1 MSVLQSYYGLKKMH
15 LFAGTVLATVL
26 ISWLSNLL
34 LIDEVVFYNTFS
46 EQLTWE
52 RSLRLFENLQ
62 NISWV
67 GYVFVPVI
75 LFVKFSLI
83 SLLIYSGVFLF
94 NLHQEITLDRIFRV
108 VTASEIIIIF
118 ASLLKFLW
126 FLFFAGNYT
135 LNDLN
140 FFYPL
145 SLINLFS
152 LTEVNRMWVFP
163 LQIVNIF
170 QMLYILSLSAGMYR
184 VSSVRRADTEKIV
197 LTTYIPALVI
207 WVAFVMF
214 LTLDAPT
221 P

>member
-1 MSVLQSYYGLKKMH
+1 MSVLQSYYSLKKMH

-26 ISWLSNLL
+26 ISWLSNLM

-75 LFVKFSLI
+75 LFIKFSLI
-83 SLLIYSGVFLF
+83 SLVIFSGVFLF
-94 NLHQEITLDRIFRV
+94 GLHQEITLDRIFRV

-152 LTEVNRMWVFP
+152 LAEVNTVWVFP

-170 QMLYILSLSAGMYR
+170 QMLYILSLSTGMNR
-184 VSSVRRADTEKIV
+184 VSSVRKADTEKIV

-207 WVAFVMF
+207 WVAFIMF
-214 LTLDAPT
+214 LTLDAPAV
-221 P
+221 